1 MNKFLIKLVITF
13 AFLVS
18 AQISS
23 AANVYY
29 NYAEGIGST
38 GADKAMSVFLDSSS
52 NIYITGSFSDTVDFD
67 PGAGTANLTSA
78 GSTDI
83 FILKLDSTGA
93 FGWVKQI
100 GGTGADDGNAITTD
114 SSGNVY
120 VGGRFYSTIDFDPGA
135 GTTNL
140 TAGSAS
146 DAFVLKLDSNGDYL
160 WAKDMGGNSW
170 NAAYS
175 IAVHSTGVY
184 TTGLFAGTT
193 DFDPGAGTA
202 NLVAPGGQTWL
213 DQSYVS
219 KLDTD
224 GNYLWAKSLGGSLW
238 DTGESL
244 AVDSTG
250 AVYLTGYF
258 ESTADF
264 DPGAGTA
271 NLTASSDDVY
281 VLKLDVDG
289 LYVWAKKLGGT
300 SSDVGMNIA
309 VDSSNNV
316 YTTGYFNGTADF
328 DPGAGTANLTSAGAR
343 DFFISKL
350 DSNGD
355 FAWVKQIGGTGNDQS
370 TAGNALVVTSA
381 GEVYAG
387 GIFND
392 IVDFDP
398 GAGTANLTS
407 GGGSDSFV
415 LKLDSSGDFVW
426 TRGFSGS
433 ASDQLGGLYVNS
445 SNEHIYTV
453 GYFQTTAD
461 FDPDS
466 GTQNLISEGGTDIFV
481 SILSPDTTGPT
492 FSSISASNIQNT
504 SATISWTTN
513 EESSSI
519 VEYGLTSGYGSS
531 TTESDTVTLVTSH
544 SVSLSGLQPC
554 TDYNYIVKS
563 NDVESNLGT
572 SSNNP
577 FKTSGC
583 GGGVV
588 SVFVL
593 QAMSEAIRAQENQN
607 APTAP
612 APIINTQVPVNT
624 SVSTKFL
631 TNLTYKSKSLDIL
644 ELQKFLNANG
654 YTVALTGAGSVG
666 FETMYFGPATRRAL
680 IKFQRDNGII
690 PNGYFGPVTRR
701 IINNS

>member
-1 MNKFLIKLVITF
+1 MNKFLIKLII
-13 AFLVS
+13 AFVFLAY
-18 AQISS
+18 AQTSG

-29 NYAEGIGST
+29 NYAKGIGST
-38 GADKAMSVFLDSSS
+38 GADRAMSVFLDSSS

-140 TAGSAS
+140 TAGSAG

-224 GNYLWAKSLGGSLW
+224 GNYLWAKSIGGSQW

-264 DPGAGTA
+264 DPGAPTV
-271 NLTASSDDVY
+271 NLTAVSDDVY
-281 VLKLDVDG
+281 VLKLDADG
-289 LYVWAKKLGGT
+289 VYVWAKKLGGT

-355 FAWVKQIGGTGNDQS
+355 FAWVKQVGGTGNDQS
-370 TAGNALVVTSA
+370 TAGNSLVVNSGGVYVA
-381 GEVYAG
+381 GL
-387 GIFND
+387 FND
-392 IVDFDP
+392 TVDFDP

-415 LKLDSSGDFVW
+415 LKLDSSGAYVW
-426 TRGFSGS
+426 AHAFSGS
-433 ASDQLGGLYVNS
+433 AADQPGGLYVNA
-445 SNEHIYTV
+445 SNEYVYTV
-453 GYFQTTAD
+453 GQFQTTTD
-461 FDPDS
+461 FDPGS
-466 GTQNLISEGGTDIFV
+466 GTQELISAGSTDIFI

-492 FSSISASNIQNT
+492 FSSISATNIQN
-504 SATISWTTN
+504 SNATISWTTN
-513 EESSSI
+513 EASSSI

-572 SSNNP
+572 SSNNT

-593 QAMSEAIRAQENQN
+593 QAMSDAIRAQENQN